1 MFVSQIVKFIHS
13 LYCHK
18 MNNDCINIPA
28 GITLVVAD
36 VHALSTKSYPIIT
49 VIMTIT
55 LENILKF

>member
-1 MFVSQIVKFIHS
+1 
-13 LYCHK
+13 